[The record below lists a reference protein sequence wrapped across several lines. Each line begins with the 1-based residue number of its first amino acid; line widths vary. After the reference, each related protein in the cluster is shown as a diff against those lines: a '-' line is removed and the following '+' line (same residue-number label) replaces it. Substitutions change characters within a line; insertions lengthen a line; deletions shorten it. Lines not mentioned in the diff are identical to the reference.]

1 MEKIGENA
9 RRPAV
14 TGGKPI
20 SCWISSTATE
30 RGDLRAASQSA
41 GIRLCRDEDVR
52 VVGRPGTAEAIS
64 DSAREFRRRPGPLR
78 VDARVGGRSSV
89 GAFIDCRSH
98 PPTTAP
104 TTRAEDAVTVWRMSV

>member
-64 DSAREFRRRPGPLR
+64 DSAREFRRRPVRFGQTR
-78 VDARVGGRSSV
+78 VSAAGAASVHLSTVGRIRQRPHRPRGRK
-89 GAFIDCRSH
+89 
-98 PPTTAP
+98 TQ
-104 TTRAEDAVTVWRMSV
+104 